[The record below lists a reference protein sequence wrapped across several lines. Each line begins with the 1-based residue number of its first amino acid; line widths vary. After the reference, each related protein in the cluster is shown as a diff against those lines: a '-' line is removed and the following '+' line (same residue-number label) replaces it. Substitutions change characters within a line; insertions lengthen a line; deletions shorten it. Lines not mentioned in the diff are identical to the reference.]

1 MMMRTKI
8 SLLAILLLSCL
19 SSNATN
25 QDRYYR
31 SVEVKDT
38 GWHTLLLPPDIY
50 LKSKSDLS
58 DLRIY
63 KISDKDSVEI
73 PYLRMSN
80 ESSTNVKWNSLKLF
94 NQVKSKSS
102 SLATVELNTENSI
115 ELEFNFNN
123 PNFDIEAIIEGSNDG
138 MEWFLVKDSVRL
150 LSLHK
155 EGEHFNYTKC
165 KFDDIA
171 FKFLR
176 ITYPNANNLTLNS
189 ISQCSKKVD
198 QVRMKR
204 IVLPTTN
211 WEIKDKSTS
220 INFNLAIPEEISG
233 FIPKVV
239 FQGEY
244 ERRFTLYAYRDSVLV
259 NKKWILNYFEIY
271 SGVLNSYSDNSI
283 YFTPELIKGLQLK
296 IDNADN
302 IPLKVSNAEALVF
315 PILLKTYFPDLN
327 GRYIISYG
335 DNSLTFPD
343 YDLSAF
349 KDKIPTITDTLSV
362 LSEKTIPFVVKK
374 PLFSLPDN
382 LLWFVLLAIIV
393 LLSFFTFKMIKAKA

>member
-1 MMMRTKI
+1 MMKRTKI
-8 SLLAILLLSCL
+8 SLLVILLLSFFF
-19 SSNATN
+19 SSATN

-38 GWHTLLLPPDIY
+38 GWYSLLLPPDIY
-50 LKSKSDLS
+50 LKSKADLS

-63 KISDKDSVEI
+63 KISDKDSIEI
-73 PYLRMSN
+73 PYLRMSI
-80 ESSTNVKWNSLKLF
+80 ESSTTVKWNVLKLF
-94 NQVKSKSS
+94 NQVKSKSN

-115 ELEFNFNN
+115 ELEFIFNN

-138 MEWFLVKDSVRL
+138 LEWFLVKDSVRL

-155 EGEHFNYTKC
+155 EGEHYNYTKC

-176 ITYPNANNLTLNS
+176 ITYPNTNNLTLNA
-189 ISQCSKKVD
+189 ISQSSKKVD

-204 IVLPTTN
+204 ILLPTLN
-211 WEIKDKSTS
+211 SEIKDKSTS
-220 INFNLAIPEEISG
+220 INFNLPTPEEITG

-239 FQGEY
+239 FKGEY
-244 ERRFTLYAYRDSVLV
+244 ARRFILYGYRDSVLV
-259 NKKWILNYFEIY
+259 NKKWILNYFEIS

-283 YFTPELIKGLQLK
+283 YFTPELIKGLKLR
-296 IDNADN
+296 IENADN
-302 IPLKVSNAEALVF
+302 IPLKVSNAEALIF
-315 PILLKTYFPDLN
+315 PILLKSYFPDLN

-335 DNSLTFPD
+335 YKSLSSPD
-343 YDLSAF
+343 YDLSSF
-349 KDKIPTITDTLSV
+349 KDKIPSNTDTLSI
-362 LSEKTIPFVVKK
+362 LSEKTIPFVAKK
-374 PLFSLPDN
+374 ALFSLPDN

>member
-1 MMMRTKI
+1 MMKRTKI
-8 SLLAILLLSCL
+8 SLLVILLLSFFF
-19 SSNATN
+19 SSATN

-38 GWHTLLLPPDIY
+38 GWYSLLLPPDIY
-50 LKSKSDLS
+50 LKSKADLS

-63 KISDKDSVEI
+63 KISDKDSIEI
-73 PYLRMSN
+73 PYLRMSI
-80 ESSTNVKWNSLKLF
+80 ESSTTVKWNVLKLF
-94 NQVKSKSS
+94 NQVKSKSN

-115 ELEFNFNN
+115 ELEFIFNN

-138 MEWFLVKDSVRL
+138 LEWFLVKDSVRL

-155 EGEHFNYTKC
+155 EGEHYNYTKC
-165 KFDDIA
+165 KFDDIS

-176 ITYPNANNLTLNS
+176 ITYPNTNNLTLNA
-189 ISQCSKKVD
+189 ISQSSKKVD

-204 IVLPTTN
+204 ILLPTLN
-211 WEIKDKSTS
+211 SEIKDKSTS
-220 INFNLAIPEEISG
+220 INFNLPTPEEITG

-239 FQGEY
+239 FKGEY
-244 ERRFTLYAYRDSVLV
+244 ARRFILYGYRDSVLV
-259 NKKWILNYFEIY
+259 NKKWILNYFEIS
-271 SGVLNSYSDNSI
+271 SGVLNSYSNNSI
-283 YFTPELIKGLQLK
+283 YFTPELIKGLKLR
-296 IDNADN
+296 IENADN
-302 IPLKVSNAEALVF
+302 IPLKVSNAEALIF
-315 PILLKTYFPDLN
+315 PILLKSYFPDLN

-335 DNSLTFPD
+335 DKSLSSPD
-343 YDLSAF
+343 YDLANF

-362 LSEKTIPFVVKK
+362 LSEKTIPYIAKK